1 MAAHI
6 VVARTTDLNG
16 VTFLGIDMRAHSS
29 QTQLRGGIGGPGAV
43 GNTIVADI
51 DPIWIKVPVFFARIA
66 GKTAMEQRKAVFRFT
81 SKRLDISATVS

>member
-29 QTQLRGGIGGPGAV
+29 QTQLRGGIGAPAV

-66 GKTAMEQRKAVFRFT
+66 GKTAMEQRKAVCRFT